1 MNRKR
6 MRYEGGKILAEEKRF
21 AVLIDSDNV
30 SVKYIKY
37 ILDEV
42 SNYGITTYKR
52 IYGDWTSSNAN
63 SWKKV
68 LLDYSITP
76 IQQYSYTYGK
86 NATDSAMI
94 IDAMDIL
101 YSGKVEGF
109 CIVSSD
115 SDFTRLA
122 GRLRESG
129 KTVIGMG
136 EKKTPRPFI
145 VACDIFKILENIAN
159 EEKEDPSK
167 AAGQTG
173 HDAAVDSVTSIKTI
187 EEALINIILE
197 NGDDDRGIDMG
208 ELGSRLQKRYPDFDT
223 RNYGYSK
230 LSKFLSK
237 FDSLKLEPTGTAINV
252 SLKVPETDNSME
264 KMIID
269 LVRSHGEKGVN
280 LGTLS
285 SEVRKIHPNF
295 NPKEYGYSKFEQFI
309 RSFDAFEL
317 KNVTP
322 LNKKVML
329 KK

>member
-1 MNRKR
+1 MS
-6 MRYEGGKILAEEKRF
+6 EEKRF

-145 VACDIFKILENIAN
+145 VACDIFKILENIAT
-159 EEKEDPSK
+159 EEKEDSPKSTMH
-167 AAGQTG
+167 AGHEATA
-173 HDAAVDSVTSIKTI
+173 DAVTSIKTI

-252 SLKVPETDNSME
+252 SLQIPEADNSME
-264 KMIID
+264 KIIID

-285 SEVRKIHPNF
+285 SEVRKIYPNF
-295 NPKEYGYSKFEQFI
+295 NPKEYGYSKFEQFV
-309 RSFDAFEL
+309 RSFDVFEL

-322 LNKKVML
+322 LNKRVLL

>member
-1 MNRKR
+1 MS
-6 MRYEGGKILAEEKRF
+6 EEKRF

-30 SVKYIKY
+30 SAKYIKY

-68 LLDYSITP
+68 LLDYSIIP

-101 YSGKVEGF
+101 YSGNVEGF

-159 EEKEDPSK
+159 EEKEDSSK
-167 AAGQTG
+167 SILHTG
-173 HDAAVDSVTSIKTI
+173 HEASADAVTSIKTI
-187 EEALINIILE
+187 EEALLNIILE

-252 SLKVPETDNSME
+252 SLQIPEADNSME
-264 KMIID
+264 KVITD

-285 SEVRKIHPNF
+285 SEVRKIYPNF
-295 NPKEYGYSKFEQFI
+295 NPKEYGYSKFEQFV

-322 LNKKVML
+322 LNKRVLL